1 MAENKRK
8 RGLRPI
14 QDEKR
19 LYFVLQLIF
28 AALQIL
34 LCYTLVLQNN
44 MSRAGVIIFA
54 LVGIGLMLLAGKC
67 WQSRGARVFGRV
79 IMVLLLAVFSVVV
92 LLDVFT
98 TGVTDATGVHLVA
111 RSFQSY
117 ADQLIAD
124 AARFV
129 QPLLLVFFPTLA
141 IAARRVGEK
150 ADIRLLR
157 IDTWLTVLMAAAT
170 LVAAVEPGEITVLD
184 FRVDLFGISPTVLL
198 VIYLV
203 CTLASVFAV
212 HMSYPY
218 AFLDRRRKTTEKE

>member
-1 MAENKRK
+1 MAENRKK

-19 LYFVLQLIF
+19 LYFILQLIF

-44 MSRAGVIIFA
+44 MSRIGIVIFA

-67 WQSRGARVFGRV
+67 WQSRGARAFGRV
-79 IMVLLLAVFSVVV
+79 TMILLLAVFSVVV

-98 TGVTDATGVHLVA
+98 TGVTDSTGINLVA

-141 IAARRVGEK
+141 IGARRVGEK
-150 ADIRLLR
+150 ADVRLLR
-157 IDTWLTVLMAAAT
+157 IDTWLTVLLAAAT
-170 LVAAVEPGEITVLD
+170 LVAAVEPGDITVLD
-184 FRVDLFGISPTVLL
+184 FRVDFFGISPTVLL

-212 HMSYPY
+212 HASYPY
-218 AFLDRRRKTTEKE
+218 AFLDRRRKANEKQ